1 MDVTENQMNEPMNNQ
16 YSMMHIQ
23 NIYQAFVEVVIPRT
37 PKLADRYGEIQ
48 YYGAVD
54 ALIYEY
60 LMLNLYD
67 RDGMKQVMA
76 IANLLEM
83 DMGEDW
89 YEIDALIRATMMGY
103 YSEWFG
109 YGSTRLNEPDDR
121 VMEYQPFSW
130 QQVGYPGPNRGQ
142 QTVPTKKG

>member
-1 MDVTENQMNEPMNNQ
+1 MDLTENQMNEPMMNQ
-16 YSMMHIQ
+16 YSMTYIQ
-23 NIYQAFVEVVIPRT
+23 NIYQAFVNVVIPRT
-37 PKLADRYGEIQ
+37 PRLADTYGEIQ

-67 RDGMKQVMA
+67 QDGMAQVMA
-76 IANLLEM
+76 IASLLDM
-83 DMGEDW
+83 DMGADW

-109 YGSTRLNEPDDR
+109 YGSSRLNEPDQR
-121 VMEYQPFSW
+121 EMEYQPFSW
-130 QQVGYPGPNRGQ
+130 QQVGYPGPNRGA
-142 QTVPTKKG
+142 QTVPAKKE

>member
-1 MDVTENQMNEPMNNQ
+1 MDLTENQMNEPMNNQ

-142 QTVPTKKG
+142 

>member
-1 MDVTENQMNEPMNNQ
+1 MDLTENQMNEPMINQ

-37 PKLADRYGEIQ
+37 PRLADAYGEIQ
-48 YYGAVD
+48 YYGAAD

-67 RDGMKQVMA
+67 RDGMTQVMA
-76 IANLLEM
+76 IASLLEM

-142 QTVPTKKG
+142 QTIPTKKD